1 MTSDADAHLQV
12 RDLVVQRGGVNVL
25 QIDALDIPRG
35 LVTVIIGPNGSGKST
50 LLGALQLV
58 LHPTT
63 GTLTLDGKPMDAD
76 PVKTRRRM
84 SAAFQEPLLLSMS
97 VQANVE
103 LPLRLRGV
111 DRRRRRQLAE
121 HWLGRFGI
129 SSLAN
134 RHARQLSGG
143 EAQRVSLARAFASQ
157 PEVML
162 LDEPFSGVDAPTREG
177 LIEDFAEIV
186 SETRPT
192 TVLVTHDRDEALRLG
207 DHAVLLIGGS
217 VRQTAPP
224 TEIFERPADRAV
236 AEFVG
241 MENIWVGQRSES
253 GVYRADGVRLASTAK
268 SIALGA
274 PALLCVRPER
284 VTLVREPEPTGNH
297 LQAVVRAI
305 RPRGPVVRVELT
317 SARLPLTAD
326 VPVARWDELGLSVG
340 DGAIAR
346 IAPADL
352 HAIEVDG
359 AAGIPSVTP

>member
-1 MTSDADAHLQV
+1 MNSDSDAHLQI
-12 RDLVVQRGGVNVL
+12 RDLVVQRGDVNVL
-25 QIDALDIPRG
+25 EIDTLDIPRG
-35 LVTVIIGPNGSGKST
+35 LVTVVIGPNGSGKST

-58 LHPTT
+58 LHPTR
-63 GTLTLDGKPMDAD
+63 GTLTLDGEAMDAD

-111 DRRRRRQLAE
+111 DRRSRRDLAD
-121 HWLGRFGI
+121 HWLERFGI
-129 SSLAN
+129 SSLGR

-157 PEVML
+157 PEVLL
-162 LDEPFSGVDAPTREG
+162 LDEPFAGVDAPTREG

-186 SETRPT
+186 SEARPT

-207 DHAVLLIGGS
+207 DQAVLLISGS

-224 TEIFERPADRAV
+224 GEIFERPADRAV

-241 MENIWVGQRSES
+241 MENVWHGQRSES
-253 GVYRADGVRLASTAK
+253 GVYRAGGVRLASTAK
-268 SIALGA
+268 SVALGA

-284 VTLVREPEPTGNH
+284 IVLSRDGGSETNQIR
-297 LQAVVRAI
+297 AVVRQI
-305 RPRGPVVRVELT
+305 RPRGPVVRAALT
-317 SARLPLTAD
+317 SGRLPLTAD
-326 VPVARWDELGLSVG
+326 VPVSVWDELGLEVG
-340 DGAIAR
+340 DEAMAR

-352 HAIEVDG
+352 HV
-359 AAGIPSVTP
+359 IPPSD

>member
-1 MTSDADAHLQV
+1 MTDRVESHIEV
-12 RDLVVQRGGVNVL
+12 RNLVVQRGGVSVL
-25 QIDALDIPRG
+25 EIEMLDIPRG
-35 LVTVIIGPNGSGKST
+35 LVTVMIGPNGSGKST

-58 LHPTT
+58 LHPTR
-63 GTLTLDGKPMDAD
+63 GTLTLDGEPMDAD
-76 PVKTRRRM
+76 PVRTRRRM

-111 DRRRRRQLAE
+111 DRRRRRELAE
-121 HWLGRFGI
+121 HWLERFGI
-129 SSLAN
+129 APLAR

-157 PEVML
+157 PEVLL

-207 DHAVLLIGGS
+207 DHAALLIGGS
-217 VRQTAPP
+217 LRQTGPP
-224 TEIFERPADRAV
+224 SEVFDRPADRAV

-241 MENIWVGQRSES
+241 TENVWAGRRSES
-253 GVYRADGVRLASTAK
+253 GVYQAGGVRLASTAK
-268 SIALGA
+268 AVELGA

-284 VTLVREPEPTGNH
+284 IVLTREEDGSANQIRATVRS
-297 LQAVVRAI
+297 V
-305 RPRGPVVRVELT
+305 RPRGPVIRSDLA
-317 SARLPLTAD
+317 SGRLQLIADTPLA
-326 VPVARWDELGLSVG
+326 AWDELGLSVG
-340 DGAIAR
+340 DEVYAR
-346 IAPADL
+346 ISPADV
-352 HAIEVDG
+352 HVIED
-359 AAGIPSVTP
+359 AE

>member
-1 MTSDADAHLQV
+1 MTSAGDAHLQV

-35 LVTVIIGPNGSGKST
+35 LVTVLIGPNGSGKST

-58 LHPTT
+58 LHPTR
-63 GTLTLDGKPMDAD
+63 GTLTLDGERMDAD

-97 VQANVE
+97 VRSNVE

-111 DRRRRRQLAE
+111 DRRRRHELAE
-121 HWLGRFGI
+121 HWLDRFGI
-129 SSLAN
+129 SNLSK

-162 LDEPFSGVDAPTREG
+162 LDEPFAGVDAPTREG
-177 LIEDFAEIV
+177 LIEDFAEIL

-207 DHAVLLIGGS
+207 DLAALLIGGNL
-217 VRQTAPP
+217 RQTGPP
-224 TEIFERPADRAV
+224 ADVFDRPADRAV

-241 MENIWVGQRSES
+241 MENVWPGQRSES
-253 GVYRADGVRLASTAK
+253 GMYRAGGVRFASTAK
-268 SIALGA
+268 SVALGA

-284 VTLVREPEPTGNH
+284 IVLSHEAESDGNQ
-297 LQAVVRAI
+297 LRAVVRTV
-305 RPRGPVVRVELT
+305 RPRGPVVRAELT
-317 SARLPLTAD
+317 SARLQLTTD
-326 VPVARWDELGLSVG
+326 VPVAVWDELGLSTG
-340 DGAIAR
+340 DEVFAR
-346 IAPADL
+346 ISPADV
-352 HAIEVDG
+352 HVIED
-359 AAGIPSVTP
+359 SD